1 MRIIRASEINS
12 FLYCRRAWWY
22 QAQGIPSMNQAALEE
37 GRVAHQVHARRVR
50 QALWAIRFAYLLFF
64 VAILILAWMFL
75 Q

>member
-1 MRIIRASEINS
+1 
-12 FLYCRRAWWY
+12 
-22 QAQGIPSMNQAALEE
+22 MNQAALEE

-64 VAILILAWMFL
+64 VAILILAWVFL